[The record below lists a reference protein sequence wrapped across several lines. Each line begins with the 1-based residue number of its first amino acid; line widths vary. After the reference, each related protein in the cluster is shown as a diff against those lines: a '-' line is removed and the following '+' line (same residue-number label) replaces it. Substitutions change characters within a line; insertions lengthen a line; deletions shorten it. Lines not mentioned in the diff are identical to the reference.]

1 MKCEQMKIIGDGTSF
16 CTEIGAK
23 TSFIPSF
30 ASLFS
35 TCDNTF
41 IAAVISSHDLSS
53 QKLLHTN
60 FFHTSFLRVFFLS
73 FFSISAWKE
82 ISNVEKC
89 RHGVPFAVQR
99 CALILFYFVF
109 WHFGLQRKEQL
120 RAWAWNVGSLK
131 CYLQIHKWGFGLNI

>member
-16 CTEIGAK
+16 CTKIGAK

-41 IAAVISSHDLSS
+41 IAAVPSSHDLSS
-53 QKLLHTN
+53 R
-60 FFHTSFLRVFFLS
+60 SFFLS

-89 RHGVPFAVQR
+89 RHGVLFAIQR
-99 CALILFYFVF
+99 CALNLFYFTF
-109 WHFGLQRKEQL
+109 
-120 RAWAWNVGSLK
+120 
-131 CYLQIHKWGFGLNI
+131 